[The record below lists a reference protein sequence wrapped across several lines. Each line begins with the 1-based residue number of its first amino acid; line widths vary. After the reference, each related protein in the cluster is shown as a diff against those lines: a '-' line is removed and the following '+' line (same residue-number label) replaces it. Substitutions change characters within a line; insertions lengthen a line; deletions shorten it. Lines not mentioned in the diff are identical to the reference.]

1 MRSLLT
7 NFLRLCELV
16 RPTKLVVG
24 FVGGAIGMFRSAANR
39 ARHERLCLDRPDADV
54 VAE

>member
-1 MRSLLT
+1 M
-7 NFLRLCELV
+7 
-16 RPTKLVVG
+16 RPTRQDVG
-24 FVGGAIGMFRSAANR
+24 FVGGAISAANR